1 MGFTQTSEQ
10 DSSMN
15 SQKNEKA
22 RTFNKFNND
31 LSPVLTQYNLFYLQ
45 MFNEHN
51 I

>member
-1 MGFTQTSEQ
+1 MGFTQTSKQ
-10 DSSMN
+10 DSSMH

-22 RTFNKFNND
+22 HTFNKFNND

-45 MFNEHN
+45 MFSEHN

>member
-1 MGFTQTSEQ
+1 MGFTQTSKQ
-10 DSSMN
+10 DSSIN

-22 RTFNKFNND
+22 HTFNKFYND
-31 LSPVLTQYNLFYLQ
+31 FSPVLTQYNLFYLQ